1 MLPGR
6 RHGAQMVVAC
16 GSVRKMGKAWGEACG
31 RESLGST
38 VESEGGEWEKKRGSG
53 GVTPLRFVAYGGC
66 DFILRRKDPINQSF
80 P

>member
-1 MLPGR
+1 MDENHWVR
-6 RHGAQMVVAC
+6 RLR
-16 GSVRKMGKAWGEACG
+16 VR
-31 RESLGST
+31 
-38 VESEGGEWEKKRGSG
+38 GGEWEKKRGSG